1 MKEVPYFLPL
11 EEAIQLSLQ
20 YTLSYAVEDV
30 ALDEAHQ
37 RILAKGLHSKVNDP
51 PFDNSAMDGFAVRFQ
66 DTQETPSTLDII
78 ATSQAAAG
86 DEQLTVSTGQAV
98 RIMTGAPVPDGAD
111 AIIPIEA
118 CTIDGNSVTLNQPS
132 KPHFIRKRGEN
143 IAEGQVGLEKGCY
156 LTPQSIS
163 MCATMGYSSVPVIQ
177 KLKIGI
183 ISTGDELKPPGEH
196 LSYGEIYESNSFG
209 LSGLVKTLGHI
220 PIRYPAVHDS
230 MDALRAQFD
239 VAAQE
244 CDLFLTSGGVSMGE
258 WDFVRKLMETEGD
271 LTFWRVKIRPGS
283 PPLFGHWKGTPMFGL
298 PGNPVS
304 SHVVFRMLVVPY
316 LRGSLNTTFPH
327 DRIVHARLIT
337 NVRSTKDCL
346 TLRRVTLQST
356 EHGFLADQ
364 PKHQG
369 SGNIDSLSS
378 ADGLTL
384 LQPGQSGEAGELI
397 QVLLL

>member
-20 YTLSYAVEDV
+20 HTLSYAVEDV

-66 DTQETPSTLDII
+66 DTQEAPSTLDII

-118 CTIDGNSVTLNQPS
+118 CTIDGNSVTLNQRS

-209 LSGLVKTLGHI
+209 LSGLVKMLGHI

-356 EHGFLADQ
+356 EDGFLADQ

>member
-1 MKEVPYFLPL
+1 MKEIPYYLPL
-11 EEAIQLSLQ
+11 QEAIDLSLQ
-20 YTLSYAVEDV
+20 HKLSSLAEHVP
-30 ALDEAHQ
+30 LDEAHQ
-37 RILAKGLHSKVNDP
+37 RILAEDLRSTVNDP
-51 PFDNSAMDGFAVRFQ
+51 PFDNSAMDGFAVRYE
-66 DTQETPSTLDII
+66 DTQQAPSTLQII

-86 DEQLTVSTGQAV
+86 NQDLTLSSGQAV
-98 RIMTGAPVPDGAD
+98 RIMTGAPVPEGAD

-118 CTIDGNSVTLNQPS
+118 CNVEGNRVTLNQPS
-132 KPHFIRKRGEN
+132 KPHFIRKCGEN

-163 MCATMGYSSVPVIQ
+163 MCATMGHSTIPVVRR
-177 KLKIGI
+177 LKIGI
-183 ISTGDELKPPGEH
+183 ISTGDELKSPGEE
-196 LSYGEIYESNSFG
+196 LSYGEIYESNSYG
-209 LSGLVKTLGHI
+209 LSGLVKMLGHI

-230 MDALRAQFD
+230 LEALREQFD
-239 VAAQE
+239 IAAEE

-258 WDFVRKLMETEGD
+258 WDFVRKLMETEGK
-271 LTFWRVKIRPGS
+271 LVFWRVKIRPGS
-283 PPLFGHWKGTPMFGL
+283 PPLFGHWKGTPIFGL

-316 LRGSLNTTFPH
+316 LRGSLQTSFPH
-327 DRIVHARLIT
+327 DRIVHARLNT

-346 TLRRVTLQST
+346 TLRRVTLTST
-356 EHGFLADQ
+356 DEGFIADQ

-384 LQPGQSGEAGELI
+384 LQPGQSGETGELI

>member
-1 MKEVPYFLPL
+1 MREVPYFLPL
-11 EEAIQLSLQ
+11 EEAISLSLEHK
-20 YTLSYAVEDV
+20 LSCLVEHV
-30 ALDEAHQ
+30 SLDNAHQ
-37 RILAKGLHSKVNDP
+37 RILAEDLHSMVNDP
-51 PFDNSAMDGFAVRFQ
+51 PFDNSAMDGFAVRHE
-66 DTQETPSTLDII
+66 DTQHAPSTLKIV

-86 DEQLTVSTGQAV
+86 NPDLSLVSGQAV
-98 RIMTGAPVPDGAD
+98 RIMTGAPVPNGAD

-118 CTIDGNSVTLNQPS
+118 CSISGDEVTLNQPS
-132 KPHFIRKRGEN
+132 KPHFIRKCGEN
-143 IAEGQVGLEKGCY
+143 IAEGQLGLEKGTY
-156 LTPQSIS
+156 LTPQTIS
-163 MCATMGYSSVPVIQ
+163 MCATMGYPTVPVVQ
-177 KLKIGI
+177 RLKIGI
-183 ISTGDELKPPGEH
+183 ISTGDELKPPGEQ
-196 LSYGEIYESNSFG
+196 LSYGEIYESNSYG
-209 LSGLVKTLGHI
+209 LSGLVKMLGHT

-230 MDALRAQFD
+230 LKALREQFSI
-239 VAAQE
+239 AAQE

-271 LTFWRVKIRPGS
+271 LVFWRVKIRPGS
-283 PPLFGHWKGTPMFGL
+283 PPLFGHWNGTPMFGL

-316 LRGSLNTTFPH
+316 LRGSLGTTYPR
-327 DRIVHARLIT
+327 DRIVHARLNT

-346 TLRRVTLQST
+346 TLRRVTLKST
-356 EHGFLADQ
+356 NEGFIANQ

-384 LQPGQSGEAGELI
+384 LQPGQSGEEGQLI

>member
-20 YTLSYAVEDV
+20 HTLSYAVEDV

-66 DTQETPSTLDII
+66 DTQEVPSTLDII

-118 CTIDGNSVTLNQPS
+118 CTIDGNSVTLNQRS

-209 LSGLVKTLGHI
+209 LSGLVKMLGHI

-356 EHGFLADQ
+356 EDGFLADQ

>member
-66 DTQETPSTLDII
+66 DTQEAPSTLDII

>member
-1 MKEVPYFLPL
+1 MREVPYFLPL
-11 EEAIQLSLQ
+11 EEAISLSLEHK
-20 YTLSYAVEDV
+20 LSCLVEHV
-30 ALDEAHQ
+30 SLDNAHE
-37 RILAKGLHSKVNDP
+37 RILAEDLHSMVNDP
-51 PFDNSAMDGFAVRFQ
+51 PFDNSAMDGFAVRHE
-66 DTQETPSTLDII
+66 DTQHAPSTLKIV

-86 DEQLTVSTGQAV
+86 NPDLSLVSGQAV
-98 RIMTGAPVPDGAD
+98 RIMTGAPVPNGAD

-118 CTIDGNSVTLNQPS
+118 CSISGDEVTLNQPS
-132 KPHFIRKRGEN
+132 KPHFIRKCGEN
-143 IAEGQVGLEKGCY
+143 IAEGQLGLEKGTY
-156 LTPQSIS
+156 LTPQTIS
-163 MCATMGYSSVPVIQ
+163 MCATMGYPTVPVVQ
-177 KLKIGI
+177 RLKIGI
-183 ISTGDELKPPGEH
+183 ISTGDELKPPGEQ
-196 LSYGEIYESNSFG
+196 LSYGEIYESNSYG
-209 LSGLVKTLGHI
+209 LSGLVKMLGHT

-230 MDALRAQFD
+230 LEALREQFSI
-239 VAAQE
+239 AAQE

-271 LTFWRVKIRPGS
+271 LVFWRVKIRPGS
-283 PPLFGHWKGTPMFGL
+283 PPLFGHWNGTPMFGL

-316 LRGSLNTTFPH
+316 LRGSLGTTYPR
-327 DRIVHARLIT
+327 DRIVHARLNT

-346 TLRRVTLQST
+346 TLRRVTLKST
-356 EHGFLADQ
+356 NEGFIANQ

-384 LQPGQSGEAGELI
+384 LQPGQSGEEGQLI

>member
-20 YTLSYAVEDV
+20 HTLSYAVEDV

-66 DTQETPSTLDII
+66 DTQEAPSTLDII

-86 DEQLTVSTGQAV
+86 DEQLTVSSGQAV

-209 LSGLVKTLGHI
+209 LSGLVKMLGHI

-356 EHGFLADQ
+356 EDGFLADQ

>member
-1 MKEVPYFLPL
+1 MREVPYFLPL
-11 EEAIQLSLQ
+11 EEAISLSLEHK
-20 YTLSYAVEDV
+20 LSCLVEHV
-30 ALDEAHQ
+30 SLDNAHQ
-37 RILAKGLHSKVNDP
+37 RILAEDLHSMVNDP
-51 PFDNSAMDGFAVRFQ
+51 PFNNSAMDGFAVRHE
-66 DTQETPSTLDII
+66 DTQHAPSTLKIV

-86 DEQLTVSTGQAV
+86 NPDLSLVSGQAV
-98 RIMTGAPVPDGAD
+98 RIMTGAPVPNGAD

-118 CTIDGNSVTLNQPS
+118 CSISGDEVTLNQPS
-132 KPHFIRKRGEN
+132 KPHFIRKCGEN
-143 IAEGQVGLEKGCY
+143 IAEGQLGLQKGTY
-156 LTPQSIS
+156 LTPQTIS
-163 MCATMGYSSVPVIQ
+163 MCATMGYPTVPVVQ
-177 KLKIGI
+177 RLKIGI
-183 ISTGDELKPPGEH
+183 ISTGDELKPPGEQ
-196 LSYGEIYESNSFG
+196 LSYGEIYESNSYG
-209 LSGLVKTLGHI
+209 LSGLVKMLGHT

-230 MDALRAQFD
+230 LEALREQFSI
-239 VAAQE
+239 AAQE

-271 LTFWRVKIRPGS
+271 LVFWRVKIRPGS
-283 PPLFGHWKGTPMFGL
+283 PPLFGHWNGTPMFGL

-316 LRGSLNTTFPH
+316 LRGSLGTTYPR
-327 DRIVHARLIT
+327 DRIVHARLNT

-346 TLRRVTLQST
+346 TLRRVTLKST
-356 EHGFLADQ
+356 NEGFIANQ

-384 LQPGQSGEAGELI
+384 LQPGQSGEEGQLI

>member
-20 YTLSYAVEDV
+20 HTLSYAVEDV

-66 DTQETPSTLDII
+66 DTQEAPSTLDII

-271 LTFWRVKIRPGS
+271 LTFWRVKIRPD
-283 PPLFGHWKGTPMFGL
+283 LH
-298 PGNPVS
+298 
-304 SHVVFRMLVVPY
+304 
-316 LRGSLNTTFPH
+316 
-327 DRIVHARLIT
+327 
-337 NVRSTKDCL
+337 
-346 TLRRVTLQST
+346 
-356 EHGFLADQ
+356 
-364 PKHQG
+364 
-369 SGNIDSLSS
+369 LSS
-378 ADGLTL
+378 VIGREHLCLAYL
-384 LQPGQSGEAGELI
+384 EI
-397 QVLLL
+397 R

>member
-66 DTQETPSTLDII
+66 DTQEAPSTLDII

-356 EHGFLADQ
+356 EDGFLADQ

>member
-66 DTQETPSTLDII
+66 DTQEAPSTLDII

-183 ISTGDELKPPGEH
+183 ISTGDELKPLENI
-196 LSYGEIYESNSFG
+196 SRMVKSTSQT
-209 LSGLVKTLGHI
+209 LSGYL
-220 PIRYPAVHDS
+220 
-230 MDALRAQFD
+230 
-239 VAAQE
+239 
-244 CDLFLTSGGVSMGE
+244 DL
-258 WDFVRKLMETEGD
+258 
-271 LTFWRVKIRPGS
+271 
-283 PPLFGHWKGTPMFGL
+283 
-298 PGNPVS
+298 
-304 SHVVFRMLVVPY
+304 
-316 LRGSLNTTFPH
+316 
-327 DRIVHARLIT
+327 
-337 NVRSTKDCL
+337 
-346 TLRRVTLQST
+346 
-356 EHGFLADQ
+356 
-364 PKHQG
+364 
-369 SGNIDSLSS
+369 
-378 ADGLTL
+378 
-384 LQPGQSGEAGELI
+384 
-397 QVLLL
+397 